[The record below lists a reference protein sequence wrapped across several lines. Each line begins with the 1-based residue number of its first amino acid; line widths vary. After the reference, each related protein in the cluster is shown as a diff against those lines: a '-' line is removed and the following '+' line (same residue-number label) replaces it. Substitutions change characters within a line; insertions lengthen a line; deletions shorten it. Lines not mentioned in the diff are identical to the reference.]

1 MPITDRFIAGGVTT
15 AASPVYRELIAGN
28 SELLVSRKGTLASGQ
43 VLARGALLG
52 RITAS
57 GKLVLSTAAAT
68 DGSQAP
74 VAVLAHDTDASVAD
88 AETLFY
94 ERGDFNQ
101 AAMTF
106 GAGHTPDS
114 VRAGLRTL
122 GITLIKP
129 YGAA

>member
-1 MPITDRFIAGGVTT
+1 MPITDRFVAGGVNT
-15 AASPVYRELIAGN
+15 AASPVYQELIAGN
-28 SELLVSRKGTLASGQ
+28 AELLTSRKGVLVAGQ
-43 VLARGALLG
+43 SLKRGALLG

-57 GKLVLSTAAAT
+57 GKLTLSTAAAS
-68 DGSQAP
+68 DGSQVP
-74 VAVLAHDTDASVAD
+74 TAVLTHDTDTTAAD
-88 AETLFY
+88 VETLFY

-106 GAGHTPDS
+106 GAGHTADS

-129 YGAA
+129 YGVA